1 MSRIL
6 DRFGSMVFDDKVMRA
21 MLSEDAYRSMR
32 NTINR
37 GDPLNQEIANAVAQA
52 MKDWAVANGAT
63 HFTHWFQPLT
73 GITAEKHDS
82 FIQASPDGRVIMEFS
97 GKELIKGEPDA
108 SSFPSG
114 GLRATFEARGYTAW
128 DPTSYAFIRDRT
140 LCIPTA
146 FCSYSGEAM
155 DEKTSLLR
163 SMDALN
169 QQALRVL
176 RLLGNDSVSRVHAVA
191 GAEQE
196 YFLVPRELYEKRP
209 DLRFAGRTLFG
220 VMPPKGQE
228 LDDHYFGAIKP
239 EVARFM
245 EELNEELWKLGVFA
259 KTEHNEVAPS
269 QHELACIYTKVNV
282 TVDQNQLVME
292 MIKKVAERH
301 GFAALLHEKPFDG
314 VNGSGKH
321 NNWSLST
328 DRGDNLLAPGDT
340 PHDNAQFLLF
350 LCAVI
355 KAVDDYQD
363 LLRISVASAGNDHR
377 LGASEAPPAV
387 VSIFLGDELTEVLVS
402 IEKDIPYEKSGDVL
416 MKLGTRVIPG
426 FRRDNTDRNRTS
438 PFAFTGNKFEFR
450 MPGSMSSLAFPN
462 VILNS
467 AAADALAYY
476 ADRLEGAEDL
486 SETVYSLIRET
497 VRDHK
502 RIIFNGN
509 GYDQDWIEEAEKRG
523 LSNYR
528 TTPDC
533 VPHLLD
539 EKNVKMLT
547 GQKVFSRSELESRC
561 EIILENYCKTICIEA
576 RTMRSM
582 AVKRIAP
589 AVEAYSGEL
598 AANMNEKK
606 RALPQLECRFEKE
619 IISGL
624 SEKTDQIYADV
635 QSMTA
640 VLDILSGDDYLKDA
654 EIIRDELIP
663 AMKKLREDGDAA
675 EMLTSKKYWPLPNY
689 GLLMFGEK

>member
-1 MSRIL
+1 M
-6 DRFGSMVFDDKVMRA
+6 
-21 MLSEDAYRSMR
+21 
-32 NTINR
+32 NHN
-37 GDPLNQEIANAVAQA
+37 
-52 MKDWAVANGAT
+52 
-63 HFTHWFQPLT
+63 
-73 GITAEKHDS
+73 
-82 FIQASPDGRVIMEFS
+82 
-97 GKELIKGEPDA
+97 
-108 SSFPSG
+108 
-114 GLRATFEARGYTAW
+114 
-128 DPTSYAFIRDRT
+128 
-140 LCIPTA
+140 
-146 FCSYSGEAM
+146 
-155 DEKTSLLR
+155 
-163 SMDALN
+163 
-169 QQALRVL
+169 
-176 RLLGNDSVSRVHAVA
+176 ND
-191 GAEQE
+191 
-196 YFLVPRELYEKRP
+196 
-209 DLRFAGRTLFG
+209 
-220 VMPPKGQE
+220 
-228 LDDHYFGAIKP
+228 
-239 EVARFM
+239 
-245 EELNEELWKLGVFA
+245 
-259 KTEHNEVAPS
+259 
-269 QHELACIYTKVNV
+269 
-282 TVDQNQLVME
+282 
-292 MIKKVAERH
+292 
-301 GFAALLHEKPFDG
+301 EKPFDG

-387 VSIFLGDELTEVLVS
+387 VSIFLGDELTEVLES

-467 AAADALAYY
+467 AVADALAYY

-509 GYDQDWIEEAEKRG
+509 GYDQDWIDEAEKRG

-576 RTMRSM
+576 RTMRSI

-589 AVEAYSGEL
+589 AVEAYSAEL

-619 IISGL
+619 IISEL
-624 SEKTDQIYADV
+624 SEKTDRIYAGV
-635 QSMTA
+635 QSMAA
-640 VLDILSGDDYLKDA
+640 VLGRLSGDDYLKDA
-654 EIIRDELIP
+654 ETIRDELIP